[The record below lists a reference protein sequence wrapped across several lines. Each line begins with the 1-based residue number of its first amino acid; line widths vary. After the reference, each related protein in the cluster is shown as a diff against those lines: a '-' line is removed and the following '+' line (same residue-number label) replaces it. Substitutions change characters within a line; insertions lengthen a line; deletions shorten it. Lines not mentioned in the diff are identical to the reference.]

1 MFTTRLFQHLKKVAF
16 LTVPAVLLCL
26 LVSAQGLNNLDLAR
40 QYESTGEFDK
50 AAVYYEKQYNID
62 PFGTYEPYLKCLKQI
77 KDYKEAE
84 KLIKKQAKRGAGAG
98 KYNVDLG
105 LLYEMEG
112 YTEKAKKQFETAI
125 KNLHPD
131 AGDIYAVA
139 NTFIMNG
146 KPDLA
151 LETFLKGRSLVP
163 DNNFGF
169 DIAELYGRKGETQKM
184 IDEYLD
190 IMTENTLFQANV
202 QSVLQYKLSQDSDSN
217 LANLLRMSL
226 LRKIQREPSQLIY
239 NEFLYWLFMQEK
251 DFESALIQAKAL
263 DKKTGDTGNRI
274 YSLGEICISNQA
286 WTVAEKCF
294 DYIVAKGSNHPLYI
308 RAKIAMLSA
317 AFEKTTESHYT
328 QAELLTL
335 EKQFTEALQAL
346 GKNSI
351 TAPLMVQQAQLEA
364 FYLDKVAEGRKILE
378 EVIAMPAL
386 SPNYIAEVKLALGD
400 IMILDGD
407 LWEASLTYS
416 QVDKDFKH
424 DAIGREAKFRNAR
437 LSYYLGEFEWAEAQ
451 LNVLKQATSQLIS
464 NDALDLALLISDNIG
479 DDSITEPL
487 QIYSRAELLA
497 FQHKNDL
504 ALQTL
509 DSILVLYPGRK
520 ITANVWFKKA
530 GIYITKGDFD
540 SAIMLYS
547 DIVKNYA
554 DGVLA
559 DDALFRIGSI
569 YENNLKDIE
578 KAKSTYEQFI
588 DKYPSSVFIA
598 EARRHYR
605 LLRGDK
611 IN

>member
-98 KYNVDLG
+98 KYTVDLG

-112 YTEKAKKQFETAI
+112 DTEKAKKQFETAI

-217 LANLLRMSL
+217 LANLLRLSL

-530 GIYITKGDFD
+530 GIYITRGDFD
-540 SAIMLYS
+540 SAITLYS

>member
-98 KYNVDLG
+98 KYTVDLG

-112 YTEKAKKQFETAI
+112 DTEKAKKQFETAI

-497 FQHKNDL
+497 FQHKNIRQYSC
-504 ALQTL
+504 AL
-509 DSILVLYPGRK
+509 SGK
-520 ITANVWFKKA
+520 
-530 GIYITKGDFD
+530 
-540 SAIMLYS
+540 
-547 DIVKNYA
+547 KNYSQCM
-554 DGVLA
+554 V
-559 DDALFRIGSI
+559 
-569 YENNLKDIE
+569 
-578 KAKSTYEQFI
+578 
-588 DKYPSSVFIA
+588 
-598 EARRHYR
+598 
-605 LLRGDK
+605 
-611 IN
+611 

>member
-1 MFTTRLFQHLKKVAF
+1 MFTTRLFQHLKKVAL
-16 LTVPAVLLCL
+16 LTVPAVLLCF

-112 YTEKAKKQFETAI
+112 DTDKAKKQFETAI

-151 LETFLKGRSLVP
+151 LETFLRGRSLVP

-386 SPNYIAEVKLALGD
+386 SSNYIAEVKLALGD

-540 SAIMLYS
+540 SAITLYS

>member
-1 MFTTRLFQHLKKVAF
+1 MFTTRLFQHLKKVAL

-26 LVSAQGLNNLDLAR
+26 LASAQGLNNLDLAR

-112 YTEKAKKQFETAI
+112 DTDKAKKQFETAI

-530 GIYITKGDFD
+530 GIYITRGDFD
-540 SAIMLYS
+540 SAITLYS

>member
-1 MFTTRLFQHLKKVAF
+1 MPVMLLSLFT
-16 LTVPAVLLCL
+16 
-26 LVSAQGLNNLDLAR
+26 SAQGLNNLDLAR

-105 LLYEMEG
+105 LLYELEG
-112 YTEKAKKQFETAI
+112 DNEKAKKQFETAI

-131 AGDIYAVA
+131 VGDIYAVA
-139 NTFIMNG
+139 NSFIMNG

-190 IMTENTLFQANV
+190 IMTENTMFQANV

-217 LANLLRMSL
+217 LANLLRLSL

-239 NEFLYWLFMQEK
+239 SEFLYWLFMQEK
-251 DFESALIQAKAL
+251 DFESAYIQAKAL

-317 AFEKTTESHYT
+317 AFEKTTDSHYT
-328 QAELLTL
+328 QTELLAL
-335 EKQFTEALQAL
+335 EKQFTEALQEL

-351 TAPLMVQQAQLEA
+351 TAPLMVKHAQLEA

-386 SPNYIAEVKLALGD
+386 SPNYIAEVKLELGD
-400 IMILDGD
+400 IMILDSD

-451 LNVLKQATSQLIS
+451 LSVLKQATSQLIS

-520 ITANVWFKKA
+520 ITANVWFKQA
-530 GIYITKGDFD
+530 GIYLTKGDFEK
-540 SAIMLYS
+540 AITLYS

-559 DDALFRIGSI
+559 DDALFRIGGI
-569 YENNLKDIE
+569 YENNLKDTE

>member
-98 KYNVDLG
+98 KYTVDLG

-112 YTEKAKKQFETAI
+112 DTDKAKKQFETAI

-530 GIYITKGDFD
+530 GIYITRGDFD
-540 SAIMLYS
+540 SAITLYS

>member
-112 YTEKAKKQFETAI
+112 DTDKAKRQFETGI

-530 GIYITKGDFD
+530 GIYITRGDFD
-540 SAIMLYS
+540 SAITLYS

>member
-16 LTVPAVLLCL
+16 LTVPAVLLCF

-98 KYNVDLG
+98 KYTVDLG

-112 YTEKAKKQFETAI
+112 DTEKAKKQFETAI

-217 LANLLRMSL
+217 LANLLRLSL

-386 SPNYIAEVKLALGD
+386 SSNYIAEVKLALGD

-559 DDALFRIGSI
+559 DDALFRIGTI

>member
-1 MFTTRLFQHLKKVAF
+1 MFTTRLFQHLKKVAL

-26 LVSAQGLNNLDLAR
+26 LASAQGLNNLDLAR

-112 YTEKAKKQFETAI
+112 DTEKAKKQFETAI

-217 LANLLRMSL
+217 LANLLRLSL

-386 SPNYIAEVKLALGD
+386 SSNYIAEVKLALGD

-540 SAIMLYS
+540 SAITLYS

-559 DDALFRIGSI
+559 DDALFRIGTI

>member
-16 LTVPAVLLCL
+16 LTVPAVLLCF

-98 KYNVDLG
+98 KYTVDLG

-112 YTEKAKKQFETAI
+112 DTEKAKKQFETAI

-217 LANLLRMSL
+217 LANLLRLSL

-386 SPNYIAEVKLALGD
+386 SSNYIAEVKLALGD

-540 SAIMLYS
+540 SAITLYS

-559 DDALFRIGSI
+559 DDALFRIGTI

>member
-1 MFTTRLFQHLKKVAF
+1 MFTTRLFQHLKKVAL
-16 LTVPAVLLCL
+16 LTVPAVLLGL

-112 YTEKAKKQFETAI
+112 DTDKAKKQFETAI

-217 LANLLRMSL
+217 LANLLRLSL

-386 SPNYIAEVKLALGD
+386 SSNYIAEVKLALGD

-540 SAIMLYS
+540 SAITLYS

-559 DDALFRIGSI
+559 DDALFRIGTI

>member
-16 LTVPAVLLCL
+16 LTVPAVLLCF

-112 YTEKAKKQFETAI
+112 DTDKAKKQFETAI

-217 LANLLRMSL
+217 LANLLRLSL

-386 SPNYIAEVKLALGD
+386 SSNYIAEVKLALGD

-540 SAIMLYS
+540 SAITLYS

-559 DDALFRIGSI
+559 DDALFRIGTI

>member
-1 MFTTRLFQHLKKVAF
+1 MFTTRLFLLLKKSAF
-16 LTVPAVLLCL
+16 LIMPVMLLSL
-26 LVSAQGLNNLDLAR
+26 FTSAQGLNNLDLAR

-105 LLYEMEG
+105 LLYELEG
-112 YTEKAKKQFETAI
+112 DNEKAKKQFETAI

-131 AGDIYAVA
+131 VGDIYAVA
-139 NTFIMNG
+139 NSFIMNG

-151 LETFLKGRSLVP
+151 LETFLKGRSLVS

-190 IMTENTLFQANV
+190 IMTENTMFQANV

-217 LANLLRMSL
+217 LANLLRLSL

-239 NEFLYWLFMQEK
+239 SEFLYWLFMQEK
-251 DFESALIQAKAL
+251 DFESAYIQAKAL

-317 AFEKTTESHYT
+317 AFEKTTDSHYT
-328 QAELLTL
+328 QTELLAL
-335 EKQFTEALQAL
+335 EKQFTEALQEL

-351 TAPLMVQQAQLEA
+351 TAPLMVKHAQLEA

-386 SPNYIAEVKLALGD
+386 SPNYIAEVKLELGD
-400 IMILDGD
+400 IMILDSD

-451 LNVLKQATSQLIS
+451 LSVLKQATSQLIS

-520 ITANVWFKKA
+520 ITANVWFKQA
-530 GIYITKGDFD
+530 GIYLTKGDFEK
-540 SAIMLYS
+540 AITLYS

-559 DDALFRIGSI
+559 DDALFRIGGI
-569 YENNLKDIE
+569 YENNLKDTE

>member
-1 MFTTRLFQHLKKVAF
+1 MFTKRLFQHLKKAAL
-16 LTVPAVLLCL
+16 LTVPAVLLNL

-112 YTEKAKKQFETAI
+112 DTEKAKKQFETAI

-139 NTFIMNG
+139 NSFIMNG

-217 LANLLRMSL
+217 LANLLRLSL

-251 DFESALIQAKAL
+251 DFESAFIQAKAL

-328 QAELLTL
+328 QTELLTL

-540 SAIMLYS
+540 SAITLYS

-559 DDALFRIGSI
+559 DDALFRIGNI